1 MNQLYQYWNLS
12 LLLNS
17 IIVFWSKF
25 CLSFW
30 KVEENCQDAWTAA
43 WLSHSTFWHSLCNC
57 KISPASSSS
66 SFTFPSLGYGV
77 VHRKVPSGPK
87 ICIVR
92 TVVFFFFLFVS
103 YFFSYYFSLSNIHSL
118 LMQPW
123 GICVLLS
130 SVALSNRFGLILTC
144 LWALHEDLRHL

>member
-1 MNQLYQYWNLS
+1 MNQLYQYWNFS
-12 LLLNS
+12 FLLNC

-30 KVEENCQDAWTAA
+30 KAEENCQDAWTAA

-66 SFTFPSLGYGV
+66 SFTFPSLSYGV
-77 VHRKVPSGPK
+77 VHQKVPSGPK

-92 TVVFFFFLFVS
+92 TVVFFFVYLFLIFFLIIFPYQTSTLCLCSRGGFVCYS
-103 YFFSYYFSLSNIHSL
+103 PLLLCQIGLSWFWLVSGPS
-118 LMQPW
+118 MK
-123 GICVLLS
+123 
-130 SVALSNRFGLILTC
+130 T
-144 LWALHEDLRHL
+144 